1 MNVKK
6 IFLESSKY
14 KKIISNFSYL
24 TILQL
29 SNLLIPI
36 ITYPFLIKRLGGHF
50 YGKVVFAQ
58 AIMTYMAIIVSFG
71 FNIIGTKE
79 VSIHRNNKI
88 KLNKIVSSIFQ
99 LKLFLFLF
107 TIILMFLYI
116 SLLKIEKTDI
126 LLYVFS
132 VWVCLYEF
140 LFPIWYFQGLEK
152 MKNIAVISII
162 NKLFVL
168 FLIIFFVKKQD
179 DYILVPLINLIG
191 VIISVAIGL
200 NYLRRDRIK
209 FKWQKSISILFYFKK
224 SYVMALSFSVNTIKT
239 NLNVILAKNL
249 FSYTAVAYF
258 DLALKIVNIF
268 ISFLDIISQAVYP
281 KMSITKD
288 KKFLKKVLKFSLVIA
303 LVLMILVQFG
313 ANIFINLLGGQGMN
327 DSIPILRI
335 LAIVFPIYILG
346 ALFGRNALIINGY
359 NSSVLMSMVVS
370 GIFYAL
376 FIFVFY
382 YFLDIKNLKV
392 ISISFVLSFLVETIY
407 RYKECRKFK
416 II

>member
-1 MNVKK
+1 MNLKK
-6 IFLESSKY
+6 IFLEKSKY

-24 TILQL
+24 SILQL

-36 ITYPFLIKRLGGHF
+36 ITYPFLIKRLGGNS

-79 VSIHRNNKI
+79 VSVHRNNKI

-107 TIILMFLYI
+107 TLILMFLYI

-140 LFPIWYFQGLEK
+140 LFPVWYFQGLEK

-162 NKLFVL
+162 NKLLVL

-191 VIISVAIGL
+191 VIISVIISL
-200 NYLRRDRIK
+200 NYLRRDNIK
-209 FKWQKSISILFYFKK
+209 LKWQKSISILFYFKK
-224 SYVMALSFSVNTIKT
+224 SYVMALSFGINTIKT

-281 KMSITKD
+281 KMSVTKD
-288 KKFLKKVLKFSLVIA
+288 KVFLKKILKFSLLIA
-303 LVLMILVQFG
+303 LILMVIVQFG
-313 ANIFINLLGGQGMN
+313 SNIFINFLGGQGMN

-346 ALFGRNALIINGY
+346 ALLGRNALIINGH
-359 NSSVLMSMVVS
+359 NASVLMSMIIS

-382 YFLDIKNLKV
+382 YFLDIKSLKL
-392 ISISFVLSFLVETIY
+392 ISISFVLSFLVETLY